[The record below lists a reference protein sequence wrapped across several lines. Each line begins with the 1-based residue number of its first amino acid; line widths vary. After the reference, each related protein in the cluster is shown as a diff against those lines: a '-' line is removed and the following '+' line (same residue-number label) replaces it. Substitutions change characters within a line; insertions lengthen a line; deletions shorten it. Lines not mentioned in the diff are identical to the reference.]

1 MSKRDYYEILEVPK
15 NASAD
20 EIKKAYRKQAIK
32 YHPDKNPGDKQ
43 SEEKF
48 KEAAEA
54 YEVLSTAEKRKRY
67 DQFGH
72 AGLGGQGFSGFS
84 GGMSMDDI
92 FSHFG
97 DIFGGGGFGDS
108 FSSVFGGGGG
118 RGRRT
123 VNQGSNLRV
132 KVKLT
137 LEEIAT
143 GVEKKIKVNKYI
155 NCSTCKGTG
164 AKRRHR
170 LPDLFNLPW
179 FRACYKSYQYF
190 PWTNANH
197 IFLSS
202 LRGEGQVITDKC
214 LDCAGNGIIKG
225 EEIIP
230 IKIPAGIAEGMQLSV
245 GGKGNAAARS
255 GIPGD
260 LIVQIEEIPHDLL
273 EREGNN
279 LLYEHFINFVDAAL
293 GTSAEIPTIDGKV
306 KIKIEAGTQS
316 GKVLRLKGKGIPS
329 VNSWE
334 TRGDFLI
341 TIQVW
346 TPKSLTKEEKSI
358 LEKLGKSSNFIP
370 NPSQKDRNF
379 FSRMRSY
386 FE

>member
-15 NASAD
+15 SASAE
-20 EIKKAYRKQAIK
+20 EIKKAYRKQALK
-32 YHPDKNPGDKQ
+32 YHPDKNPGDKE
-43 SEEKF
+43 SEENF

-54 YEVLSTAEKRKRY
+54 YEVLSDSDKRKRY

-72 AGLGGQGFSGFS
+72 AGVGGQGFSGFS

-92 FSHFG
+92 FQHFG

-108 FSSVFGGGGG
+108 FSSVFGGGG
-118 RGRRT
+118 RSRRT

-132 KVKLT
+132 KVKLS
-137 LEEIAT
+137 LEEIVT
-143 GVEKKIKVNKYI
+143 GIEKKIKVNKYI
-155 NCSTCKGTG
+155 NCNTCKGTG
-164 AKRRHR
+164 AKGGS
-170 LPDLFNLPW
+170 
-179 FRACYKSYQYF
+179 AYQ
-190 PWTNANH
+190 TCSTCH
-197 IFLSS
+197 GSGHVTRVTSTFLGQMQTTSTCPHCG
-202 LRGEGQVITDKC
+202 GEGQVITDKC

-225 EEIIP
+225 EEIIS
-230 IKIPAGIAEGMQLSV
+230 IKIPAGVAEGMQLSV

-255 GIPGD
+255 GVPGD
-260 LIVQIEEIPHDLL
+260 LIVQIEEIQHESL

-293 GTSAEIPTIDGKV
+293 GTSAEIATIDGKV
-306 KIKIEAGTQS
+306 KIKIEPGTQS

-334 TRGDFLI
+334 SRGDFLI

-346 TPKSLTKEEKSI
+346 TPKSLTKEEKAV
-358 LEKLGKSSNFIP
+358 LEKLAKSPNFKP
-370 NPSQKDRNF
+370 SPSQKDRSF
-379 FSRMRSY
+379 FSRMKNY